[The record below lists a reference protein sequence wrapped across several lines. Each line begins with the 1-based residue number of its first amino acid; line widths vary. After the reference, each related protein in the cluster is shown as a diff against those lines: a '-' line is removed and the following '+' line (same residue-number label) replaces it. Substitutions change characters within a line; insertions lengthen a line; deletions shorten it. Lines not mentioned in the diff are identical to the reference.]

1 MLKTENGLII
11 RMCKVLMRG
20 KMMGVNFEFN
30 FEELDNN
37 ELRINGRRA
46 DFLSF
51 RQWRS
56 IIIKKEWISWIITT
70 LRNLTYEDY
79 NTWEKT
85 VGINYEDCEL
95 AIIMCLFER
104 EHSYIDIFPIWKDE
118 ERITPPI
125 EIPIPYLSWNKRLLM
140 SEFIEPFLVAL
151 SQFLTEEERGK
162 LPPPWSERKE
172 DKKGKKKRKKDDQ
185 SDDERI
191 SVRFAGEIDPRDYF
205 G

>member
-104 EHSYIDIFPIWKDE
+104 EHSYIDIFPNTLFILEQKIADVGIH
-118 ERITPPI
+118 RALFSRVIT
-125 EIPIPYLSWNKRLLM
+125 IPYGR
-140 SEFIEPFLVAL
+140 
-151 SQFLTEEERGK
+151 
-162 LPPPWSERKE
+162 RKGQTAAPLE
-172 DKKGKKKRKKDDQ
+172 
-185 SDDERI
+185 
-191 SVRFAGEIDPRDYF
+191 
-205 G
+205 

>member
-1 MLKTENGLII
+1 MSAY
-11 RMCKVLMRG
+11 
-20 KMMGVNFEFN
+20 FEYN

-85 VGINYEDCEL
+85 VGINYEDCRL
-95 AIIMCLFER
+95 VILINLFER

-118 ERITPPI
+118 ELKAPPI
-125 EIPIPYLSWNKRLLM
+125 EIPYLSWNKRLLM

-162 LPPPWSERKE
+162 LPPPWSERE
-172 DKKGKKKRKKDDQ
+172 EEKKKRRPIRRRKNF
-185 SDDERI
+185 STVCR
-191 SVRFAGEIDPRDYF
+191 RN
-205 G
+205 

>member
-1 MLKTENGLII
+1 M
-11 RMCKVLMRG
+11 
-20 KMMGVNFEFN
+20 
-30 FEELDNN
+30 
-37 ELRINGRRA
+37 
-46 DFLSF
+46 
-51 RQWRS
+51 
-56 IIIKKEWISWIITT
+56 
-70 LRNLTYEDY
+70 RNLTYEDY

-125 EIPIPYLSWNKRLLM
+125 EIPYLSWNKSLLM

-162 LPPPWSERKE
+162 LPPPY
-172 DKKGKKKRKKDDQ
+172 Q
-185 SDDERI
+185 SDDGRI
-191 SVRFAGEIDPRDYF
+191 SVRFVGEIDPRDYF
-205 G
+205 GLWNDDNDKHKG

>member
-37 ELRINGRRA
+37 ELRINGRRTDSYGVA
-46 DFLSF
+46 MWD
-51 RQWRS
+51 S

-70 LRNLTYEDY
+70 LRNLTYKDY
-79 NTWEKT
+79 NTWQKSIE
-85 VGINYEDCEL
+85 NDYEDCEL
-95 AIIMCLFER
+95 IILMYLFENR
-104 EHSYIDIFPIWKDE
+104 YSYIKIFPIWKDE
-118 ERITPPI
+118 ELKAPPI
-125 EIPIPYLSWNKRLLM
+125 EIPYLSWNKRLLM

-172 DKKGKKKRKKDDQ
+172 DKQGKKKRKKDDQ

-191 SVRFAGEIDPRDYF
+191 SVQFAGEIDPRDYF

>member
-1 MLKTENGLII
+1 MSAY
-11 RMCKVLMRG
+11 
-20 KMMGVNFEFN
+20 FEYN

-85 VGINYEDCEL
+85 VGINYEDCRL
-95 AIIMCLFER
+95 VILINLFER

-118 ERITPPI
+118 ELKAPPI
-125 EIPIPYLSWNKRLLM
+125 EIPYLSWNKRLLM

-162 LPPPWSERKE
+162 LPPPWSERGGKLPPPWSE
-172 DKKGKKKRKKDDQ
+172 REEEKKKRRPIRRRKNF
-185 SDDERI
+185 STVCR
-191 SVRFAGEIDPRDYF
+191 RD
-205 G
+205 

>member
-1 MLKTENGLII
+1 M
-11 RMCKVLMRG
+11 
-20 KMMGVNFEFN
+20 
-30 FEELDNN
+30 
-37 ELRINGRRA
+37 
-46 DFLSF
+46 
-51 RQWRS
+51 
-56 IIIKKEWISWIITT
+56 
-70 LRNLTYEDY
+70 RNLTYEDY

-125 EIPIPYLSWNKRLLM
+125 KIPYLSWNKRLLM

-162 LPPPWSERKE
+162 LPPPWSEREEEEK
-172 DKKGKKKRKKDDQ
+172 KKGKRKRKKDDQ
-185 SDDERI
+185 SDDGRI

-205 G
+205 GLWNDDNDKHKE